1 MNKLLVKIA
10 AAAFIFSAH
19 GAVAGNID
27 LIPYDLEPCIDGG
40 VSATGLYASQAQ
52 EDRLLA
58 ERRALETELDLE
70 PCMDGGVSA
79 TGNYASQAEEDM
91 VQYRITGG

>member
-1 MNKLLVKIA
+1 MNKLLVTTA

-19 GAVAGNID
+19 GAVAGDID
-27 LIPYDLEPCIDGG
+27 LIAYDLEPCINGD
-40 VSATGLYASQAQ
+40 VSATGLFASQEE

-58 ERRALETELDLE
+58 ERQALETELDLE